1 VLHTTENRTAMHSV
15 SCKLVSVRSKLV
27 KRTQRTTQTNKLV
40 YCFYLVSATT
50 DLLLTTEVTSQK
62 QVSSKLV
69 NQLSAALKFLTLHE
83 NYLEIGHEQARL
95 LLVCQGVQHL
105 DHRCRNRVL
114 WRLKFPRLLV
124 AVNTQHLPG
133 KKEKN
138 KK

>member
-1 VLHTTENRTAMHSV
+1 M
-15 SCKLVSVRSKLV
+15 
-27 KRTQRTTQTNKLV
+27 

-83 NYLEIGHEQARL
+83 NYLEIGHEQARF
-95 LLVCQGVQHL
+95 LLVGQGAQHL
-105 DHRCRNRVL
+105 DHRCRNRVF
-114 WRLKFPRLLV
+114 WRLECPRLLV

-133 KKEKN
+133 KNKN
-138 KK
+138 KIKNQISR